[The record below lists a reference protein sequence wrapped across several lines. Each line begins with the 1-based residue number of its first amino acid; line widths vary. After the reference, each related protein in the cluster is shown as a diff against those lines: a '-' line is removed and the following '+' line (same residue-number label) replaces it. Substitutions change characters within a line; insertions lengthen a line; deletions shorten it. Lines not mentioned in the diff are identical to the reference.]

1 MLGPGPGVEMLTR
14 VTTLNTEHHR
24 GRLRHDDVLAS
35 PATREA
41 ARPGRGHGHR
51 NTKELFHVIL
61 TTHEKYHLEYRIN
74 GFQSGLVH
82 SRFLFAAGYTLKLFL
97 ANPVFP

>member
-61 TTHEKYHLEYRIN
+61 TTHEKYHL
-74 GFQSGLVH
+74 L
-82 SRFLFAAGYTLKLFL
+82 SRETMAYSQVSFIHAIYLQLDTH
-97 ANPVFP
+97 